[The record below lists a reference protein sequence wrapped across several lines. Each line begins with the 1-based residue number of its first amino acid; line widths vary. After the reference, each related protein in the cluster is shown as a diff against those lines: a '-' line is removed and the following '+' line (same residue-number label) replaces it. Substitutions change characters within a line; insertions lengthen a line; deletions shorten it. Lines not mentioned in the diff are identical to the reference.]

1 VRAIAVLLVLG
12 VFLRHDTAFRI
23 ADATG
28 WSPGGIFYVSGALWE
43 ILLCA
48 LVLFF
53 IWNYRA
59 SLWRSLGLA
68 AMGIGIAEA
77 AMSAACQMAI
87 TGRPPPNTT
96 QCDFVTGLPVFA
108 VTFAVEMA
116 VLFWIVGRAWRKNG
130 DGN

>member
-12 VFLRHDTAFRI
+12 VFLRHDTAFKV
-23 ADATG
+23 ADMTG
-28 WSPGGIFYVSGALWE
+28 WSPGGVFYVSGALWE
-43 ILLCA
+43 IVLCA
-48 LVLFF
+48 LLLFF

-59 SLWRSLGLA
+59 SLWRSLGIA
-68 AMGIGIAEA
+68 AAFIGMAEA
-77 AMSAACQMAI
+77 SMMATCQMAI

-116 VLFWIVGRAWRKNG
+116 VLFWIIGAWAWKNG